1 MKIVNYYHDFSKMP
15 EQIGK
20 EEGMK
25 ENKEGPKS
33 AELLGIIRYNKDGY
47 DYLITKTTEAFNDDS
62 NYIGKLT
69 ARRVISYDS
78 FGDIVILIDGTE
90 DEKTRDIENQLE
102 TYEYPERAI
111 KSIINH
117 AYDST
122 IEKDTLKVTAINKD
136 CFEEKVMLIGN
147 KPFVGEKRPAKIY

>member
-1 MKIVNYYHDFSKMP
+1 MKTVYYYHDFSERP

-25 ENKEGPKS
+25 ENNEGPKS
-33 AELLGIIRYNKDGY
+33 AELLGIIRYNGDGQ
-47 DYLITKTTEAFNDDS
+47 DYLITRTTQAFNDDP

-78 FGDIVILIDGTE
+78 FDNVVILIDGTE
-90 DEKTRDIENQLE
+90 DENTRKIENQFE
-102 TYEYPERAI
+102 AYEYPERTI

-122 IEKDTLKVTAINKD
+122 IEKDILKVTAINKD
-136 CFEEKVMLIGN
+136 CFEKKIMLIGT
-147 KPFVGEKRPAKIY
+147 KPFVGEEIKAKI